1 MNHYH
6 QNSSQIF
13 LFILLIS
20 LLTVSCGNSGQQG
33 NMQQGRQQ
41 VQSYPVLEL
50 QPRPIV
56 LTSSYPATLEGK
68 QTVEIRPR
76 IPGYITEMHVD
87 EGDLVT
93 EGQVLF
99 SLNSEEFEQE
109 VRSARAN
116 IQAAEAGVS
125 TAKDEVERLQN
136 LVDKDI
142 VSNYQL
148 QSAKNALKSNKA
160 TLAQAQARLKNAQV
174 NLEYTKVKSPASGII
189 GTIPYR
195 IGSLVN
201 SNISQPLTVVSDISE
216 VYAYFSMSER
226 ELLEMAQS
234 VSDEGGNM
242 TIQQR
247 VAEMPKVNLIL
258 ADNST
263 YAHKGTL
270 KLASGLINTETGSA
284 TFRAEFANPGQ
295 ILRSGGSGK
304 VQLPFEQEEA
314 IVIPKKSTYEVQD
327 KRFVYSLSDSN
338 TVEST
343 AVSVLPVSAKQLF
356 VVEQGLNAGDTII
369 TSSTGQLQDGTSIK
383 PQPVNSDSLYQSLT
397 VQDQSQGA
405 DR

>member
-1 MNHYH
+1 
-6 QNSSQIF
+6 
-13 LFILLIS
+13 
-20 LLTVSCGNSGQQG
+20 
-33 NMQQGRQQ
+33 MQQGRQQ

-116 IQAAEAGVS
+116 VQSAEAGVS

-369 TSSTGQLQDGTSIK
+369 TTSTGQLQDGTTIK

>member
-6 QNSSQIF
+6 LKRIKVFSF
-13 LFILLIS
+13 LLVTSLLI
-20 LLTVSCGNSGQQG
+20 VSCGNSGQQG
-33 NMQQGRQQ
+33 NMQQGQQ
-41 VQSYPVLEL
+41 QTESYPVLDL
-50 QPRPIV
+50 QPRSII
-56 LTSSYPATLEGK
+56 LTSSYPATLEGR

-76 IPGYITEMHVD
+76 VPGYITEMHVD
-87 EGDLVT
+87 EGDLVS

-116 IQAAEAGVS
+116 VQAAEAGVS

-136 LVDKDI
+136 LVDKEI

-148 QSAKNALKSNKA
+148 QSAKNTLKSNKA
-160 TLAQAQARLKNAQV
+160 ALAQAQARLKNAKV
-174 NLEYTKVKSPASGII
+174 NLEYTRVKSPADGII

-201 SNISQPLTVVSDISE
+201 SNISQPMTVVSDISK

-226 ELLEMAQS
+226 ELLEMAQN
-234 VSDEGGNM
+234 VSDEGGNR

-247 VAEMPKVNLIL
+247 VAEIPKVNFIL

-263 YAHKGTL
+263 YPHKGTL

-284 TFRAEFANPGQ
+284 TFRAEFPNPGQ
-295 ILRSGGSGK
+295 VLRSGGSGK
-304 VQLPFEQEEA
+304 VQIPFEQDSA
-314 IVIPKKSTYEVQD
+314 IVIPKKSTYEVQE
-327 KRFVYSLSDSN
+327 KRFVFSLTDSN

-343 AVSVLPVSAKQLF
+343 EVSVLPISTKQLF
-356 VVEQGLNAGDTII
+356 VVEEGLSAGDTIL
-369 TSSTGQLQDGTSIK
+369 TAGTGQLQDGTQIK
-383 PQPVNSDSLYQSLT
+383 PRPVNSDSLYQALT
-397 VQDQSQGA
+397 VQDQTA
-405 DR
+405 DQ

>member
-13 LFILLIS
+13 LFILLIP

-41 VQSYPVLEL
+41 VQSYPVLQL
-50 QPRPIV
+50 QPRLIV

-116 IQAAEAGVS
+116 VQSAEAGVS

-174 NLEYTKVKSPASGII
+174 NLEYTKVKSPANGII

-263 YAHKGTL
+263 Y
-270 KLASGLINTETGSA
+270 
-284 TFRAEFANPGQ
+284 
-295 ILRSGGSGK
+295 
-304 VQLPFEQEEA
+304 
-314 IVIPKKSTYEVQD
+314 
-327 KRFVYSLSDSN
+327 
-338 TVEST
+338 
-343 AVSVLPVSAKQLF
+343 
-356 VVEQGLNAGDTII
+356 
-369 TSSTGQLQDGTSIK
+369 
-383 PQPVNSDSLYQSLT
+383 
-397 VQDQSQGA
+397 
-405 DR
+405 